1 MTKAPDDQAVDESQ
15 QPFLEHIVEL
25 RSRILRSLSFV
36 ALLFLPIYYF
46 AEQLFTWVAEPL
58 MSRLPEG
65 AGMIATQVASP
76 FLAPFKLAIYAAI
89 FVGVPFLL
97 HQLWSFVSPGLYR
110 HEKRFALPLLT
121 SSVVLFYCGMAF
133 SYFLVFPIVFTFF
146 IEISPTGIS
155 MMTDINQY
163 LDFVMKMF
171 LAFGLAFEIPVATL
185 LMVWS
190 GLTTA
195 DAMAAKRPYI
205 IIGCFVLGMFLT
217 LQMWCR
223 SYCSP
228 SPCGYCLRLGSC
240 WRASSINKTPKRQ
253 RTNGYSAF
261 RSSESVNGPSFIRL
275 TCMSAPKRP
284 VCTGTAAA
292 KRWATVL

>member
-1 MTKAPDDQAVDESQ
+1 MTNKDDDPVDQKQ

-25 RSRILRSLSFV
+25 RSRILRSLTFV
-36 ALLFLPIYYF
+36 AVLFLPIYYF
-46 AEQLFTWVAEPL
+46 AEVLFTWVADPL
-58 MSRLPEG
+58 MSRLLAG

-110 HEKRFALPLLT
+110 HEKRFALPLLI

-146 IEISPTGIS
+146 IEVSPTGIS

-171 LAFGLAFEIPVATL
+171 LAFGLAFEIPIATL
-185 LMVWS
+185 LLVWS
-190 GLTTA
+190 GLTTPN
-195 DAMAAKRPYI
+195 AMAAKRPYI

-217 LQMWCR
+217 PPDVVSQLLLAIPMWLLFEVGVLLAR
-223 SYCSP
+223 FVSRKDE
-228 SPCGYCLRLGSC
+228 LE
-240 WRASSINKTPKRQ
+240 AN
-253 RTNGYSAF
+253 
-261 RSSESVNGPSFIRL
+261 SESD
-275 TCMSAPKRP
+275 
-284 VCTGTAAA
+284 
-292 KRWATVL
+292 

>member
-1 MTKAPDDQAVDESQ
+1 MTSPNPDDEAVDKTH

-25 RSRILRSLSFV
+25 RTRILRSLALV
-36 ALLFLPIYYF
+36 ALLFLPVYYF
-46 AEQLFTWVAEPL
+46 AEPLFNFVAAPL

-65 AGMIATQVASP
+65 SGMIATQVASP
-76 FLAPFKLAIYAAI
+76 FLAPFKLAIYTAI
-89 FVGVPFLL
+89 FIGIPFLL

-121 SSVVLFYCGMAF
+121 SSVALFYCGMAF

-205 IIGCFVLGMFLT
+205 VIGCFVLGMFFTPPDVVSQL
-217 LQMWCR
+217 LLALPMWLLFEV
-223 SYCSP
+223 
-228 SPCGYCLRLGSC
+228 GVGLARLFD
-240 WRASSINKTPKRQ
+240 
-253 RTNGYSAF
+253 RTDKVAD
-261 RSSESVNGPSFIRL
+261 P
-275 TCMSAPKRP
+275 
-284 VCTGTAAA
+284 
-292 KRWATVL
+292 

>member
-1 MTKAPDDQAVDESQ
+1 MTSPNKDDDAVDQKQ

-25 RSRILRSLSFV
+25 RSRILRSLGFV
-36 ALLFLPIYYF
+36 AVLFLPIYYF
-46 AEQLFTWVAEPL
+46 AEPLFTWVADPL
-58 MSRLPEG
+58 MSRLPAG

-110 HEKRFALPLLT
+110 HEKRFALPLLI

-190 GLTTA
+190 GLTTP

-217 LQMWCR
+217 PPDVVSQLLLAIPMWLLFEVGVVLAKFVSR
-223 SYCSP
+223 
-228 SPCGYCLRLGSC
+228 
-240 WRASSINKTPKRQ
+240 K
-253 RTNGYSAF
+253 
-261 RSSESVNGPSFIRL
+261 E
-275 TCMSAPKRP
+275 
-284 VCTGTAAA
+284 AA
-292 KRWATVL
+292 KGDQEAG

>member
-1 MTKAPDDQAVDESQ
+1 MTSPNKDDDAVDQKQ

-25 RSRILRSLSFV
+25 RSRILRSLGFV
-36 ALLFLPIYYF
+36 AVLFLPIYYF
-46 AEQLFTWVAEPL
+46 AEPLFTWVADPL
-58 MSRLPEG
+58 MSRLPAG

-110 HEKRFALPLLT
+110 HEKRFALPLLI

-190 GLTTA
+190 GLTTP

-217 LQMWCR
+217 PPDVVSQLLLAIPMWLLFEV
-223 SYCSP
+223 
-228 SPCGYCLRLGSC
+228 GVVL
-240 WRASSINKTPKRQ
+240 
-253 RTNGYSAF
+253 
-261 RSSESVNGPSFIRL
+261 
-275 TCMSAPKRP
+275 
-284 VCTGTAAA
+284 A
-292 KRWATVL
+292 KFVSRREATKGDQEAG

>member
-1 MTKAPDDQAVDESQ
+1 MTNKDDDPVDQKQ

-25 RSRILRSLSFV
+25 RSRILRSLTFV
-36 ALLFLPIYYF
+36 AVLFLPIYYF
-46 AEQLFTWVAEPL
+46 AEVLFTWVADPL
-58 MSRLPEG
+58 MSRLPAG

-110 HEKRFALPLLT
+110 HEKRFALPLLI
-121 SSVVLFYCGMAF
+121 SSVILFYCGMAF

-146 IEISPTGIS
+146 IEVSPTGIS

-171 LAFGLAFEIPVATL
+171 LAFGLAFEIPIATL
-185 LMVWS
+185 LLVWS
-190 GLTTA
+190 GLTTPN
-195 DAMAAKRPYI
+195 AMAAKRPYV

-217 LQMWCR
+217 PPDVVSQLLLAIPMWLLFEVGVLLAR
-223 SYCSP
+223 FVSRKDE
-228 SPCGYCLRLGSC
+228 LE
-240 WRASSINKTPKRQ
+240 AN
-253 RTNGYSAF
+253 
-261 RSSESVNGPSFIRL
+261 SESD
-275 TCMSAPKRP
+275 
-284 VCTGTAAA
+284 
-292 KRWATVL
+292 

>member
-1 MTKAPDDQAVDESQ
+1 
-15 QPFLEHIVEL
+15 
-25 RSRILRSLSFV
+25 
-36 ALLFLPIYYF
+36 
-46 AEQLFTWVAEPL
+46 
-58 MSRLPEG
+58 
-65 AGMIATQVASP
+65 MIATQVASP
-76 FLAPFKLAIYAAI
+76 FLAPFKLAVYTAI
-89 FVGVPFLL
+89 FIGMPFLL

-121 SSVVLFYCGMAF
+121 SSVALFYSGMVF
-133 SYFLVFPIVFTFF
+133 SYLLVFPIVFTFF
-146 IEISPTGIS
+146 IEINPAGIS

-217 LQMWCR
+217 PPDVVSQLLLALPMWLLFEV
-223 SYCSP
+223 
-228 SPCGYCLRLGSC
+228 GVGLARLVS
-240 WRASSINKTPKRQ
+240 
-253 RTNGYSAF
+253 RTDEMENDS
-261 RSSESVNGPSFIRL
+261 
-275 TCMSAPKRP
+275 
-284 VCTGTAAA
+284 
-292 KRWATVL
+292 

>member
-1 MTKAPDDQAVDESQ
+1 MTAPNPDDEAVDKTQ

-25 RSRILRSLSFV
+25 RSRILRSLALV
-36 ALLFLPIYYF
+36 ALLFLPVYYF
-46 AEQLFTWVAEPL
+46 AEPLFSFVAAPL
-58 MSRLPEG
+58 MSRLPDG
-65 AGMIATQVASP
+65 SGMIATQVASP
-76 FLAPFKLAIYAAI
+76 FLAPFKLAIYTAI
-89 FVGVPFLL
+89 FIGIPFLL

-121 SSVVLFYCGMAF
+121 SSVALFYCGMAF

-146 IEISPTGIS
+146 IEISPTGIN

-195 DAMAAKRPYI
+195 DAMAEKRPYI
-205 IIGCFVLGMFLT
+205 VIGCFVLGMFFTPPDVVSQL
-217 LQMWCR
+217 LLAVPMWLLFEV
-223 SYCSP
+223 
-228 SPCGYCLRLGSC
+228 GVGLARLFD
-240 WRASSINKTPKRQ
+240 
-253 RTNGYSAF
+253 RTDKVAD
-261 RSSESVNGPSFIRL
+261 P
-275 TCMSAPKRP
+275 
-284 VCTGTAAA
+284 
-292 KRWATVL
+292 

>member
-1 MTKAPDDQAVDESQ
+1 MTAPNPDDEAVDKTQ

-25 RSRILRSLSFV
+25 RSRILRSLALV
-36 ALLFLPIYYF
+36 ALLFLPVYYF
-46 AEQLFTWVAEPL
+46 AEPLFSFVAAPL
-58 MSRLPEG
+58 MSRLPDG
-65 AGMIATQVASP
+65 SGMIATQVASP
-76 FLAPFKLAIYAAI
+76 FLAPFKLAIYTAI
-89 FVGVPFLL
+89 FIGIPFLL

-121 SSVVLFYCGMAF
+121 SSVALFYCGMAF

-205 IIGCFVLGMFLT
+205 VIGCFVLGMFFTPPDVVSQL
-217 LQMWCR
+217 LLALPMWLLFEV
-223 SYCSP
+223 
-228 SPCGYCLRLGSC
+228 GVGLARLFD
-240 WRASSINKTPKRQ
+240 
-253 RTNGYSAF
+253 RTDKVAD
-261 RSSESVNGPSFIRL
+261 P
-275 TCMSAPKRP
+275 
-284 VCTGTAAA
+284 
-292 KRWATVL
+292 

>member
-1 MTKAPDDQAVDESQ
+1 MTSPNPDDEAVDKTH

-25 RSRILRSLSFV
+25 RTRILRSLALV
-36 ALLFLPIYYF
+36 ALLFLPVYYF
-46 AEQLFTWVAEPL
+46 AEPLFNFVAAPL

-65 AGMIATQVASP
+65 SGMIATQVASP
-76 FLAPFKLAIYAAI
+76 FLAPFKLAIYTAI
-89 FVGVPFLL
+89 FIGIPFLL

-121 SSVVLFYCGMAF
+121 SSVALFYCGMAF

-146 IEISPTGIS
+146 IEISPTGIN

-205 IIGCFVLGMFLT
+205 VIGCFVLGMFFTPPDVVSQL
-217 LQMWCR
+217 LLALPMWLLFEV
-223 SYCSP
+223 
-228 SPCGYCLRLGSC
+228 GVGLARLFD
-240 WRASSINKTPKRQ
+240 
-253 RTNGYSAF
+253 RTDKVAD
-261 RSSESVNGPSFIRL
+261 P
-275 TCMSAPKRP
+275 
-284 VCTGTAAA
+284 
-292 KRWATVL
+292 

>member
-1 MTKAPDDQAVDESQ
+1 MNSPNPDDKAVDDKQ
-15 QPFLEHIVEL
+15 LPFLEHLVEL
-25 RSRILRSLSFV
+25 RSRILRSLAFV
-36 ALLFLPIYYF
+36 AALFLPVYYF
-46 AEQLFTWVAEPL
+46 SEALFTWVAEPL

-65 AGMIATQVASP
+65 SGMIATQVASP
-76 FLAPFKLAIYAAI
+76 FLAPFKLAVYTAI
-89 FVGVPFLL
+89 FIGMPFLL

-110 HEKRFALPLLT
+110 HEQRFALPLLT
-121 SSVVLFYCGMAF
+121 SSVALFYCGMAF
-133 SYFLVFPIVFTFF
+133 SYLLVFPIVFTFF
-146 IEISPTGIS
+146 IEINPAGIS

-217 LQMWCR
+217 PPDVVSQLLLALPMWLLFEV
-223 SYCSP
+223 
-228 SPCGYCLRLGSC
+228 GVGLARLVS
-240 WRASSINKTPKRQ
+240 
-253 RTNGYSAF
+253 RTDEMENDS
-261 RSSESVNGPSFIRL
+261 
-275 TCMSAPKRP
+275 
-284 VCTGTAAA
+284 
-292 KRWATVL
+292 

>member
-1 MTKAPDDQAVDESQ
+1 MTKTPDDQAVDETQ
-15 QPFLEHIVEL
+15 QPFLEHLVEL
-25 RSRILRSLSFV
+25 RSRILRSLAFV
-36 ALLFLPIYYF
+36 AVLFLPIYYF
-46 AEQLFTWVAEPL
+46 AKPLFTWVAEPL

-97 HQLWSFVSPGLYR
+97 HQLWSFISPGLYR
-110 HEKRFALPLLT
+110 HEKRFAMPLLL

-133 SYFLVFPIVFTFF
+133 SYFLVFPIVFTFM
-146 IEISPTGIS
+146 IEVGITDIP
-155 MMTDINQY
+155 MQTDINHY

-185 LMVWS
+185 LLAWS

-195 DAMAAKRPYI
+195 DGMAAKRPYV

-217 LQMWCR
+217 PPDVVSQLLLALPMWLLFEVGVILAR
-223 SYCSP
+223 MFSNDEESADP
-228 SPCGYCLRLGSC
+228 S
-240 WRASSINKTPKRQ
+240 
-253 RTNGYSAF
+253 
-261 RSSESVNGPSFIRL
+261 
-275 TCMSAPKRP
+275 
-284 VCTGTAAA
+284 
-292 KRWATVL
+292 